1 MNEKDERFVYRLSDL
16 LKGHFQ
22 QSEIVRINIGMTFIK
37 WALRQENVQ
46 SYGSEEV
53 GLLNKESAVEEL
65 VKVANCIDKK
75 YPIIKGGLLSILP
88 LRTKNDKSDLLA
100 IVEAFCLPEWREYE
114 CDELVGLFNCL
125 VMDADGQEELYSTP
139 ESIRKLM
146 VKLIVPQK
154 NMKIADLFS
163 GVGSC
168 LVEVN
173 EEYKDLTPDLYGEEI
188 NFDMYGISNML
199 FLLNGIS
206 AGQIVQR
213 NVYSTFGD
221 DEEYF
226 DNVLMDAPFALNVT
240 IEERPVYKY
249 GLPAKSAADWAN
261 YQIAVHK
268 LKPTGK
274 AIVTSSVGGL
284 NRSTDQKIR
293 AGLIKD
299 DLLEAVIMLPS
310 AMYAHTSIPTALLV
324 FNKQKPRERK
334 NKILMIDAS
343 KHFIKKNR
351 KQNALMQDAIFRI
364 VNVTQKWVEEEGFS
378 TIVDRKV
385 LEMNEYNLN
394 SSFYLNFKEIERQLG
409 DSIMLKE
416 VADILPGVQVSA
428 SDLEML
434 KRNATH
440 YFLNVKNIQDDEI
453 VYEEDERIRDKKV
466 TWYGKYDIQAGDIIM
481 TTKGTTTKAVIV
493 PDDFQPAFISNNLS
507 IIRVKQ
513 EKYSPH
519 VLLKYLKSEIGKL
532 VLDRVTTGAGV
543 KVINASK
550 LGNIEIPDYDLEK
563 CLKIGE
569 RIKRSV
575 LEYRQGIEAARK
587 KFEVEEQE
595 IGKELGL

>member
-1 MNEKDERFVYRLSDL
+1 MSEKNERLIFALSDL

-22 QSEIVRINIGMTFIK
+22 SSEIVRINIGMTFIK
-37 WALRQENVQ
+37 WALQQENLQFYSFNDVTLQ
-46 SYGSEEV
+46 
-53 GLLNKESAVEEL
+53 NKESGVEEL
-65 VKVANCIDKK
+65 VKVMNCIEQM
-75 YPIIKGGLLSILP
+75 YPIIKGGLLAILP
-88 LRTKNDKSDLLA
+88 LRTKNDKSDLRA
-100 IVEAFCLPEWREYE
+100 IVEAFSIHEWREYKSS
-114 CDELVGLFNCL
+114 ELVGLFNNL
-125 VMDADGQEELYSTP
+125 VMEADGQEEIYSTP

-146 VKLIVPQK
+146 AKLIIPRK

-168 LVEVN
+168 LAEVN
-173 EEYKDLTPDLYGEEI
+173 EEYKDLTPDLYGEEV

-199 FLLNGIS
+199 FLVNGIS
-206 AGQIVQR
+206 AGRIVQR
-213 NVYSTFGD
+213 NVYSASGD
-221 DEEYF
+221 DEERF
-226 DNVLMDAPFALNVT
+226 DNVLMDAPFALNIT

-324 FNKQKPRERK
+324 FNKQKSRERK
-334 NKILMIDAS
+334 NKILMVDAT
-343 KHFIKKNR
+343 KYFIKKNR
-351 KQNALMQDAIFRI
+351 KQNTMTQDTIFRI
-364 VNVTQKWVEEEGFS
+364 VNVTQKWVEKEGFS
-378 TIVDRKV
+378 TIVDRKI

-394 SSFYLNFKEIERQLG
+394 ASFYLNFKEIERQLG

-416 VADILPGVQVSA
+416 VADILPGVQVST
-428 SDLEML
+428 SDLEIL

-453 VYEEDERIRDKKV
+453 LYDENERIRDKKV
-466 TWYGKYDIQAGDIIM
+466 TWYGKYDIQAGDIIL

-507 IIRVKQ
+507 MIRVNQ
-513 EKYSPH
+513 GKYSPY

-563 CLKIGE
+563 CIKLGD

-575 LEYRQGIEAARK
+575 LEYRQSIETARE
-587 KFEVEEQE
+587 KFEKEEQE
-595 IGKELGL
+595 ISKELGI

>member
-1 MNEKDERFVYRLSDL
+1 MSEKSEQLIWAVSDS

-22 QSEIVRINIGMTFIK
+22 SNEIVRINIAMVSIK
-37 WALRQENVQ
+37 WALQQENLQFYSFEDVDLQ
-46 SYGSEEV
+46 
-53 GLLNKESAVEEL
+53 NKESAVNEL
-65 VKVANCIDKK
+65 LKVTNCIEET
-75 YPIIKGGLLSILP
+75 YPVIEGSLLSLLP
-88 LRTKNDKSDLLA
+88 LRTKNDKSDLRA
-100 IVEAFCLPEWREYE
+100 IVEAFSLHEWREYKSS
-114 CDELVGLFNCL
+114 ELVGLFNKL
-125 VMDADGQEELYSTP
+125 VMEASGQDEMCSTP
-139 ESIRKLM
+139 ESVRKLM
-146 VKLIVPQK
+146 VKLITPRK

-168 LVEVN
+168 LAEVN
-173 EEYKDLTPDLYGEEI
+173 EEYKDLTPELYGEEI
-188 NFDMYGISNML
+188 NVDMYGISNML
-199 FLLNGIS
+199 FLVNGIS
-206 AGQIVQR
+206 SGQIVQR
-213 NVYSTFGD
+213 SVYGASGD
-221 DEEYF
+221 DEERF

-240 IEERPVYKY
+240 IEKNPVYKY

-261 YQIAVHK
+261 YQIAIHK

-284 NRSTDQKIR
+284 NRSADQKIR

-310 AMYAHTSIPTALLV
+310 AMYAYTSIPTALLV
-324 FNKQKPRERK
+324 FNKKKHQERK
-334 NKILMIDAS
+334 NKILMIDAT
-343 KHFIKKNR
+343 KDFIKITR
-351 KQNALMQDAIFRI
+351 KQNAMTQDTIFRI

-378 TIVDRKV
+378 TIVDRKI

-394 SSFYLNFKEIERQLG
+394 ASFYLNFKEIERQLG

-428 SDLEML
+428 SDLEIL

-440 YFLNVKNIQDDEI
+440 YFLNVKNIQDNEI
-453 VYEEDERIRDKKV
+453 LYDEDERIRDKKV
-466 TWYGKYDIQAGDIIM
+466 TWYGKYDIQAGDIIL

-507 IIRVKQ
+507 IIRVNQ
-513 EKYSPH
+513 AKYSPY

-532 VLDRVTTGAGV
+532 VLERVTTGAGV

-550 LGNIEIPDYDLEK
+550 LGNIEIPDYDLET
-563 CLKIGE
+563 CIKIGD

-575 LEYRQGIEAARK
+575 LEYRQSIETARE
-587 KFEVEEQE
+587 KFEKEEQE
-595 IGKELGL
+595 ISKELGV

>member
-1 MNEKDERFVYRLSDL
+1 MSEKDERLVYALSDL
-16 LKGHFQ
+16 LRGHFKT
-22 QSEIVRINIGMTFIK
+22 SEIVKINIGMTFIK
-37 WALRQENVQ
+37 WALQSENVQ
-46 SYGSEEV
+46 EYSFDDVDLS
-53 GLLNKESAVEEL
+53 NKESAGEQF
-65 VKVANCIDKK
+65 VKILNCIEEK
-75 YPIIKGGLLSILP
+75 YSIITGGAVSILP
-88 LRTKNDKSDLLA
+88 LRTRHDLGTLHA
-100 IVEAFCLPEWREYE
+100 IVEAFSLPEWREYTSN
-114 CDELVGLFNCL
+114 DLVRLFNNL
-125 VMDADGQEELYSTP
+125 VMEADGHEEIYSTP
-139 ESIRKLM
+139 DSIRKLM
-146 VKLIVPQK
+146 VKLIVPK
-154 NMKIADLFS
+154 ENMKIIDLFS

-173 EEYKDLTPDLYGEEI
+173 KEYKDLNPVLYGEEI
-188 NFDMYGISNML
+188 NFDMYGVSNML
-199 FLLNGIS
+199 FLINGIS
-206 AGQIVQR
+206 AVKVVQR
-213 NVYSTFGD
+213 NVYSASGD
-221 DEEYF
+221 DEERF
-226 DNVLMDAPFALNVT
+226 DNVLMDAPFAFNAT
-240 IEERPVYKY
+240 IEESSVYKY

-284 NRSTDQKIR
+284 NRSTDQRIR
-293 AGLIKD
+293 EGMIKD
-299 DLLEAVIMLPS
+299 DLLEAVIVFPS
-310 AMYAHTSIPTALLV
+310 AMYAHTAIPTALLV
-324 FNKQKPRERK
+324 FNKQKPQDRK

-351 KQNALMQDAIFRI
+351 KQNALTQDAIFRI
-364 VNVTQKWVEEEGFS
+364 VNVTQKWVEEERFS
-378 TIVDRKV
+378 TIVDRKI
-385 LEMNEYNLN
+385 LEMNEYNL
-394 SSFYLNFKEIERQLG
+394 SASFYLNFKEIERHLG

-434 KRNATH
+434 KRSATH

-507 IIRVKQ
+507 IIRVNQ

-519 VLLKYLKSEIGKL
+519 VMLKYLKSKIGKL

-550 LGNIEIPDYDLEK
+550 LGNIKIPDYDLEK

-575 LEYRQGIEAARK
+575 LEYRKSLETAKK
-587 KFEVEEQE
+587 KFEMEEQE
-595 IGKELGL
+595 ISKELGI

>member
-1 MNEKDERFVYRLSDL
+1 MSEKSEQLIWAVSDS

-22 QSEIVRINIGMTFIK
+22 SNEIVRINIAMVFIK
-37 WALRQENVQ
+37 WALQQENLQFYSFEDVDLQ
-46 SYGSEEV
+46 
-53 GLLNKESAVEEL
+53 NKESAVNEL
-65 VKVANCIDKK
+65 LKVTNCIEET
-75 YPIIKGGLLSILP
+75 YPVIEGSLLSLLP
-88 LRTKNDKSDLLA
+88 LRTKNDKSDLRA
-100 IVEAFCLPEWREYE
+100 IVEAFSLHEWREYKSS
-114 CDELVGLFNCL
+114 ELVGLFNKL
-125 VMDADGQEELYSTP
+125 VMEASGQDEMCSTP
-139 ESIRKLM
+139 ESVRKLM
-146 VKLIVPQK
+146 VKLITPRK

-168 LVEVN
+168 LAEVN
-173 EEYKDLTPDLYGEEI
+173 EEYKDLTPELYGEEI
-188 NFDMYGISNML
+188 NVDMYGISNML
-199 FLLNGIS
+199 FLVNGIS
-206 AGQIVQR
+206 SGQIVQR
-213 NVYSTFGD
+213 SVYGASGD
-221 DEEYF
+221 DEERF

-240 IEERPVYKY
+240 IEKNPVYKY

-261 YQIAVHK
+261 YQIAIHK

-284 NRSTDQKIR
+284 NRSADQKIR

-310 AMYAHTSIPTALLV
+310 AMYAYTSIPTALLV
-324 FNKQKPRERK
+324 FNKQKHQERK
-334 NKILMIDAS
+334 NKILMIDAT
-343 KHFIKKNR
+343 KDFIKITR
-351 KQNALMQDAIFRI
+351 KQNAMTQDTIFRI

-378 TIVDRKV
+378 TIVDRKI

-394 SSFYLNFKEIERQLG
+394 ASFYLNFKEIERQLG

-428 SDLEML
+428 SDLEIL

-440 YFLNVKNIQDDEI
+440 YFLNVKNIQDNEI
-453 VYEEDERIRDKKV
+453 LYDEDERIRDKKV
-466 TWYGKYDIQAGDIIM
+466 TWYGKYDIQAGDIIL

-507 IIRVKQ
+507 IIRVNQ
-513 EKYSPH
+513 AKYSPY

-532 VLDRVTTGAGV
+532 VLDRVATGAGV

-550 LGNIEIPDYDLEK
+550 LGNIEIPDYDLET
-563 CLKIGE
+563 CIKIGD

-575 LEYRQGIEAARK
+575 LEYRQSIETARE
-587 KFEVEEQE
+587 KFEKEEQE
-595 IGKELGL
+595 ISKELGV